1 MAKPSKDN
9 FAPRIENRR
18 AYHDYFIESKLE
30 CGIALMGSEVKALR
44 MGLAQLAE
52 AFASVEH
59 GQLML
64 LNCHIEPYKQ
74 SAIVYNHPPRRPRKL
89 LAHKREIK
97 RLTDEIDKGT
107 GYTLIPLAIY
117 FKEGRAKVE
126 IGVARGKKSHDK
138 RATIREREMKADLR
152 KQTMRRS

>member
-1 MAKPSKDN
+1 LGKPKDN
-9 FAPRIENRR
+9 LSPRIENRR

-44 MGLAQLAE
+44 HGLAQLSDS
-52 AFASVEH
+52 FASIER

-74 SAIVYNHPPRRPRKL
+74 AAIVYNHPPRRPRKL
-89 LAHKREIK
+89 LAHKREIA
-97 RLTDEIDKGT
+97 RLKDEIEKNT

-126 IGVARGKKSHDK
+126 LGVARGKKSHDK
-138 RATIREREMKADLR
+138 RSSIREREMKAELR
-152 KQTMRRS
+152 REMTRRT